1 MAENAESFTQ
11 ITDMDDKQK
20 GNIRD
25 AAAFFGSMAAYSKE
39 HDMSKNAAM
48 RHADRE
54 QEQQRHNPPP
64 DRSRRGGLVGRDPGN
79 DKLVGRRDLHPRG
92 QQGTHLDTIRTD
104 AALPGPLEANDR
116 RDEP

>member
-54 QEQQRHNPPP
+54 KEHQRKRDIIRRRTEVAEGSGRP
-64 DRSRRGGLVGRDPGN
+64 RSG
-79 DKLVGRRDLHPRG
+79 K
-92 QQGTHLDTIRTD
+92 
-104 AALPGPLEANDR
+104 
-116 RDEP
+116 